1 MTIRYS
7 YSTGNFYPHY
17 IEYPHLPD
25 DLIEVDDEDYA
36 AAMGRPAGHAFQ
48 FENGQLVISAPTP
61 TPLLVQCDTF
71 LVGVRKTRD
80 GILNRLAGIG
90 FAAVASGDTDTVQ
103 AIIAARTCLL
113 DITICPT
120 ITAARDLD
128 ELQAAVSSEFQ
139 RIADTLPQEARRAFE
154 DAGITL
160 APSTTPPRTL

>member
-7 YSTGNFYPHY
+7 YSTGNFYPQH

-48 FENGQLVISAPTP
+48 FENGRLVITAPTP

-103 AIIAARTCLL
+103 TIITARTCLL
-113 DITICPT
+113 DITICPSV
-120 ITAARDLD
+120 TAARDLD
-128 ELQAAVSSEFQ
+128 ELQAAVSAEFQ
-139 RIADTLPQEARRAFE
+139 RIADTLPQEARRAFDE
-154 DAGITL
+154 AAITQ
-160 APSTTPPRTL
+160 

>member
-25 DLIEVDDEDYA
+25 DLIEVDEEDYA
-36 AAMGRPAGHAFQ
+36 AAMGRPAGHTFQ
-48 FENGQLVISAPTP
+48 FVDGQLIITAPTP
-61 TPLLVQCDTF
+61 TPLLVQCDAF

-103 AIIAARTCLL
+103 AIIAARTWLL

-120 ITAARDLD
+120 VAAARDLD
-128 ELQAAVSSEFQ
+128 ELQAAVSIEFQ
-139 RIADTLPQEARRAFE
+139 RIADTLPHEARRAFE
-154 DAGITL
+154 DAGIAL
-160 APSTTPPRTL
+160 APNVALPVTL

>member
-25 DLIEVDDEDYA
+25 DLIKVDEDDYA
-36 AAMGRPAGHAFQ
+36 AAMSRPAGHTFQ
-48 FENGQLVISAPTP
+48 FENGQLVITAPTP
-61 TPLLVQCDTF
+61 TPVLVLCDTF

-90 FAAVASGDTDTVQ
+90 FAAVASGDADTVQ
-103 AIIAARTCLL
+103 AIIQARTYML

-120 ITAARDLD
+120 VTAARDLD

-160 APSTTPPRTL
+160 APSTTPPGTL

>member
-25 DLIEVDDEDYA
+25 DLIEVDEEDYA
-36 AAMGRPAGHAFQ
+36 AAMSRPAGHTFQ
-48 FENGQLVISAPTP
+48 FENGQLVITAPTP
-61 TPLLVQCDTF
+61 TPVLVLCDTF

-90 FAAVASGDTDTVQ
+90 FAAMASGDTDTVQ
-103 AIIAARTCLL
+103 AIITARTCLL
-113 DITICPT
+113 DITICPAV
-120 ITAARDLD
+120 TAARDLD

-160 APSTTPPRTL
+160 APSTTLPGAL

>member
-7 YSTGNFYPHY
+7 YSTGNFYPQH

-25 DLIEVDDEDYA
+25 DLIEVDDDDYA
-36 AAMGRPAGHAFQ
+36 AAMGRPAGHTFQ
-48 FENGQLVISAPTP
+48 FVDGQLVITAPTP

-103 AIIAARTCLL
+103 AIIAARTSLL
-113 DITICPT
+113 DITIYPSV
-120 ITAARDLD
+120 TAARDLNA
-128 ELQAAVSSEFQ
+128 LQAAVSTEFQ
-139 RIADTLPQEARRAFE
+139 RIADALPQEARRAFDE
-154 DAGITL
+154 AG
-160 APSTTPPRTL
+160 STQ

>member
-25 DLIEVDDEDYA
+25 DLIEVDEDDYA
-36 AAMGRPAGHAFQ
+36 AAMSRPAGHTFQ
-48 FENGQLVISAPTP
+48 FENGQLVITAPTP
-61 TPLLVQCDTF
+61 TPVLVLCDTF

-103 AIIAARTCLL
+103 AIITARTCLL

-120 ITAARDLD
+120 VAAAQDI
-128 ELQAAVSSEFQ
+128 EALQAAVNAEFA
-139 RIADTLPQEARRAFE
+139 RIAATLSGEARRAF
-154 DAGITL
+154 DDTAGM
-160 APSTTPPRTL
+160 ASPQ